1 MNAKA
6 RPNHRLALDFGGFV
20 VLASRSS
27 STCVQNLAETVANRA
42 LDFARVVGGHRPG
55 EGSRTKRNFDQE
67 PRRLALV
74 DHRFETSH
82 SP

>member
-1 MNAKA
+1 MKATA

-27 STCVQNLAETVANRA
+27 STCGENLAEPVANRA
-42 LDFARVVGGHRPG
+42 LDFARVVGGHRSG

-74 DHRFETSH
+74 DHGFETRI
-82 SP
+82 P